1 MKVNPH
7 RDVEELQV
15 VIWSVSGNKD
25 FIRRLVILLD
35 TKDEADEVH
44 GQSLS

>member
-7 RDVEELQV
+7 RDVEESQV